1 MSINNA
7 SVLDLGFLKQLGIL
21 EKNYGSS
28 TGQEWNE
35 STSEKELKIYS
46 PANGNLIASV
56 YQASE
61 QDYEIVMKKAET
73 AFDFWKM
80 IPAPKR
86 GDIVRQIGLKLREF
100 ERSAGD

>member
-61 QDYEIVMKKAET
+61 QDYEIVMKKLDAV
-73 AFDFWKM
+73 FKM
-80 IPAPKR
+80 LNSHINTVKVEGINMEATST
-86 GDIVRQIGLKLREF
+86 QIYIIL
-100 ERSAGD
+100 